1 VESEVLLD
9 TLKGVRGGEVVKMIF
24 EGRLEKNKNCSVCL
38 NTIISVTYSSSS
50 VLESL
55 LEQHVPFL
63 KGFRA
68 VSSGLENKLILLSTQ
83 VNTKGKILLHK

>member
-24 EGRLEKNKNCSVCL
+24 EGRLEKNKNCSVL
-38 NTIISVTYSSSS
+38 NTKISVTYSSSS

-68 VSSGLENKLILLSTQ
+68 VSSGLENKLIC
-83 VNTKGKILLHK
+83 